1 MAANFSGLTLST
13 ANGIMN
19 AFNNESFLRRGQTQQ
34 DPVYLNLKS
43 EFTQSF
49 DFSQP
54 GSMKIQVW
62 KFLDHKLALKC
73 CLEY

>member
-1 MAANFSGLTLST
+1 MTANYSGLTLST
-13 ANGIMN
+13 ANVIMN
-19 AFNNESFLRRGQTQQ
+19 AFNSETFLRRGQTQQ

-54 GSMKIQVW
+54 GSMKIQVCN
-62 KFLDHKLALKC
+62 F
-73 CLEY
+73 